1 MCKGIHSFLI
11 NNNVLQLSASLNNV
25 GLLNGKMGISLYLF
39 HLAKSTNNP
48 IYREYA
54 EVLIDDIFQVVEEG
68 RVSADFE
75 NGLAGIAWGI
85 THLAQNKFVEAD
97 TDEVL
102 RDLDDKVL
110 RFLIQQKNIPVSLQS
125 GLLGYGFYLVSR
137 LKGKDISNLSDDSLL
152 LKKALIPLV
161 NDLYDLV
168 EVKEGSFRE
177 SYGFR
182 VDWVLPL
189 LITLL
194 AEIYELGIYRHKIQ
208 IICDR
213 LSLVVIS
220 LFPKLQSNRLYLA
233 SAMRKV
239 LEYMDV
245 TGWSQHVGVLEG
257 NIDIE
262 KLSGEFSDKNVAVAQ
277 GVSGIILVNEVFNN
291 YRKEEFTSL
300 LKTQIQQSI
309 LFDDLSKGIHNINN
323 LGVFHGIS
331 GLGMAL
337 IA

>member
-1 MCKGIHSFLI
+1 
-11 NNNVLQLSASLNNV
+11 
-25 GLLNGKMGISLYLF
+25 
-39 HLAKSTNNP
+39 
-48 IYREYA
+48 
-54 EVLIDDIFQVVEEG
+54 
-68 RVSADFE
+68 
-75 NGLAGIAWGI
+75 
-85 THLAQNKFVEAD
+85 
-97 TDEVL
+97 
-102 RDLDDKVL
+102 
-110 RFLIQQKNIPVSLQS
+110 
-125 GLLGYGFYLVSR
+125 
-137 LKGKDISNLSDDSLL
+137 
-152 LKKALIPLV
+152 
-161 NDLYDLV
+161 
-168 EVKEGSFRE
+168 
-177 SYGFR
+177 
-182 VDWVLPL
+182 
-189 LITLL
+189 
-194 AEIYELGIYRHKIQ
+194 
-208 IICDR
+208 
-213 LSLVVIS
+213 
-220 LFPKLQSNRLYLA
+220 
-233 SAMRKV
+233 MRKV